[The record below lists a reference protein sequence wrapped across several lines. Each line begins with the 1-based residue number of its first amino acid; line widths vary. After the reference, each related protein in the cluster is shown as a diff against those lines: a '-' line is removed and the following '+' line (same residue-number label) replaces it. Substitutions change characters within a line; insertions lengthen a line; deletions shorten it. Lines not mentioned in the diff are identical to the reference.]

1 MSEGLGCIDFL
12 HHMEGDERVRPVA
25 HPPRKVPV
33 DLRHRLKELVKLV
46 GDRIIMPVIESTKW
60 VSSLVKARQVKNL
73 C

>member
-46 GDRIIMPVIESTKW
+46 GDGIIMPVI
-60 VSSLVKARQVKNL
+60 
-73 C
+73 